1 MPFTSNSCREPSA
14 NVNGTGDPSSRWWLL
29 AYPLSTKAPSS
40 PRLARIAPEP
50 SCHSRLNIWLAA
62 GFTAVVLILFPNA
75 SASPART
82 FPTAST
88 PGVFATASAAA
99 IGIGEKLFC
108 AVIA

>member
-1 MPFTSNSCREPSA
+1 
-14 NVNGTGDPSSRWWLL
+14 
-29 AYPLSTKAPSS
+29 
-40 PRLARIAPEP
+40 
-50 SCHSRLNIWLAA
+50 LNIWLAA
-62 GFTAVVLILFPNA
+62 GFTAVVLIVFPNA
-75 SASPART
+75 SVSPART